1 MSQPQNIRRKIG
13 DNKLLHVIVFST
25 AMLSIFL
32 QSSIALHSGISV
44 SGNQH
49 VVMNLDIEPVV
60 QHAIVHKKRPPR
72 RLRFR
77 YIGQSFDN

>member
-1 MSQPQNIRRKIG
+1 MSRPQNIRRKIG

-25 AMLSIFL
+25 AMLSISL
-32 QSSIALHSGISV
+32 QNSIARHSEISV
-44 SGNQH
+44 FGSQH
-49 VVMNLDIEPVV
+49 VVMNIDIEPVV
-60 QHAIVHKKRPPR
+60 QHAIIHKKRPPR